1 MEIVNINFECLS
13 VSDINVRKTQIINIE
28 ELVNSISEN
37 GLINPIIIKLIKDDK
52 YEIIAGQRRYLAMK
66 ELNKKTIPCI
76 ILKIDNE
83 KAGEISLIENIQK
96 LGLSNCDKVI
106 SYSKLYEK
114 YNQDYNKIKEIIKV
128 SKTIMNKY
136 FKIKD
141 LPITVLEKLDM
152 KGKEKISIDLAVE
165 LTTLNEELDL
175 LEVID
180 KITPLKNKNKIE
192 AIKLF
197 KENNLND
204 IDELDDI
211 IENISDEDE
220 KDNKLKYKIP
230 FVFNSITQKNIK
242 IPENMYADIVK
253 IIKEKYNEEDLNYF

>member
-1 MEIVNINFECLS
+1 MEIVNINIECLS
-13 VSDINVRKTQIINIE
+13 VSDINVRKSQIINIE
-28 ELVNSISEN
+28 ELINSISEN

-66 ELNKKTIPCI
+66 ELNKKFIPCI

-83 KAGEISLIENIQK
+83 KAEEISLIENIQK

-106 SYSKLYEK
+106 SFSKLYEK

-128 SKTIMNKY
+128 SKSIMNKY
-136 FKIKD
+136 YKIKD
-141 LPITVLEKLDM
+141 LPINVLEKLDM

-192 AIKLF
+192 AIKQF
-197 KENNLND
+197 KETNSND

-230 FVFNSITQKNIK
+230 FIFDSITQKNIK

-253 IIKEKYNEEDLNYF
+253 IIKEKYQEEDLNYF

>member
-1 MEIVNINFECLS
+1 
-13 VSDINVRKTQIINIE
+13 
-28 ELVNSISEN
+28 
-37 GLINPIIIKLIKDDK
+37 
-52 YEIIAGQRRYLAMK
+52 
-66 ELNKKTIPCI
+66 
-76 ILKIDNE
+76 
-83 KAGEISLIENIQK
+83 
-96 LGLSNCDKVI
+96 
-106 SYSKLYEK
+106 
-114 YNQDYNKIKEIIKV
+114 
-128 SKTIMNKY
+128 MNKY

-180 KITPLKNKNKIE
+180 KITPLKNKNKNKIE

-230 FVFNSITQKNIK
+230 FVFDSITQKNIK